1 MNGNA
6 FFGVGDDLFFTTNAP
21 EGNNIPATLIRALS
35 DKMARRLVICRCF
48 IHALISMLTSFYR
61 PDNTAGVNLPGRQFI
76 PFRLSG
82 RPGSPC
88 ITSAYSHIQEI
99 TLHRDKTIKDV
110 LKLFIRR

>member
-1 MNGNA
+1 M
-6 FFGVGDDLFFTTNAP
+6 
-21 EGNNIPATLIRALS
+21 LS
-35 DKMARRLVICRCF
+35 QIKWQDASLSAAAF